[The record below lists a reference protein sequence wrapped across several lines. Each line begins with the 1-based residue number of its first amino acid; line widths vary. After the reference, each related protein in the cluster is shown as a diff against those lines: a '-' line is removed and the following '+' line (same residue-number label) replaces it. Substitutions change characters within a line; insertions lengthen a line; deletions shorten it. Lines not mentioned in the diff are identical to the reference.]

1 MITQYSVQ
9 EAQTSLPRILREA
22 EEQTV
27 VITQRGKAVG
37 YLLSPE
43 RFEAML
49 ETMDIMS
56 NPAAMEA
63 IRDYKSGTTK
73 FMPLDVLN
81 DCLQNR

>member
-1 MITQYSVQ
+1 MANQYSVQ
-9 EAQTSLPRILREA
+9 EAQAELPRILREA

-27 VITQRGKAVG
+27 VITHRGKAVA

-49 ETMDIMS
+49 ETMEIMS
-56 NPAAMEA
+56 NPAAMQA
-63 IRDYKSGTTK
+63 IRDYKSGK
-73 FMPLDVLN
+73 MEFMPLDVLN

>member
-1 MITQYSVQ
+1 MTTQYSVQ
-9 EAQTSLPRILREA
+9 EAQVELPRILREA

-63 IRDYKSGTTK
+63 IRDYKSGKTK

>member
-1 MITQYSVQ
+1 MTTQYSVQ
-9 EAQTSLPRILREA
+9 EAQVELPRILREA

-27 VITQRGKAVG
+27 VITQRGKAVA

-63 IRDYKSGTTK
+63 IRDYKSGKTK

>member
-1 MITQYSVQ
+1 MTTQYSVQ
-9 EAQTSLPRILREA
+9 EAQVELPRILREA

-27 VITQRGKAVG
+27 VITQRGKAVA

-49 ETMDIMS
+49 ETMEIMS

-63 IRDYKSGTTK
+63 IRDYESGKTK

>member
-1 MITQYSVQ
+1 MTPQYSVE
-9 EAQTSLPRILREA
+9 EAQMSLPRILREA

-27 VITQRGKAVG
+27 VITQRGKAVA

-49 ETMDIMS
+49 ETMEIMS

-63 IRDYKSGTTK
+63 IRDYKSGKTK

>member
-1 MITQYSVQ
+1 MTTQYSVQ
-9 EAQTSLPRILREA
+9 EAQVELPRILREA

-27 VITQRGKAVG
+27 VITQRGKAVA

-49 ETMDIMS
+49 ETMEIMS

-63 IRDYKSGTTK
+63 IRDYKSGKTK
-73 FMPLDVLN
+73 FMPLDVL
-81 DCLQNR
+81 DEK

>member
-1 MITQYSVQ
+1 MTTQYSVEQ
-9 EAQTSLPRILREA
+9 AQVELPRILREA

-27 VITQRGKAVG
+27 VITRRGKAVG

-49 ETMDIMS
+49 ETMEIMS

-63 IRDYKSGTTK
+63 IRDYKSGKTK

-81 DCLQNR
+81 DCLQSR

>member
-1 MITQYSVQ
+1 MG
-9 EAQTSLPRILREA
+9 LPRILREA

-27 VITQRGKAVG
+27 VITQRGKAVA

-49 ETMDIMS
+49 ETMEIMS

-63 IRDYKSGTTK
+63 IRDYKSGKTK

>member
-1 MITQYSVQ
+1 MTIQYSVE
-9 EAQTSLPRILREA
+9 EAQVGLPRILREA

-27 VITQRGKAVG
+27 IITRRDKAVG

-63 IRDYKSGTTK
+63 IRDHKSGKTK
-73 FMPLDVLN
+73 FLPVDALSDS
-81 DCLQNR
+81 LQSR

>member
-1 MITQYSVQ
+1 MTTQYSVE
-9 EAQTSLPRILREA
+9 EAQVGLPRILPEA

-27 VITQRGKAVG
+27 VITHRGKAVA

-56 NPAAMEA
+56 NPAAMEV
-63 IRDYKSGTTK
+63 IRDHKSGKTK
-73 FMPLDVLN
+73 FLPLDTLN
-81 DCLQNR
+81 DSLQNR

>member
-1 MITQYSVQ
+1 MKTQYSVE
-9 EAQTSLPRILREA
+9 EAQVELPRILREA

-27 VITQRGKAVG
+27 VITQRGKAVA

-49 ETMDIMS
+49 ETMEIMS

-63 IRDYKSGTTK
+63 IRDYKSGKTK
-73 FMPLDVLN
+73 FLPLDTLN
-81 DCLQNR
+81 DSLQNR

>member
-1 MITQYSVQ
+1 MTTQYSVE
-9 EAQTSLPRILREA
+9 EAQMSLPLILCEA

-27 VITQRGKAVG
+27 VITRRGKAVG

-56 NPAAMEA
+56 NPTAMEA
-63 IRDYKSGTTK
+63 IRDHQSGKTK
-73 FMPLDVLN
+73 FLPLDTLN
-81 DCLQNR
+81 YSLQNR

>member
-1 MITQYSVQ
+1 MTTQYSVE
-9 EAQTSLPRILREA
+9 EAQISLPRILREA

-27 VITQRGKAVG
+27 VITQRGKAVA

-49 ETMDIMS
+49 ETMEIMS

-63 IRDYKSGTTK
+63 IRDYKSGKTK

>member
-1 MITQYSVQ
+1 MTTQYSVE
-9 EAQTSLPRILREA
+9 EAQMSLPRIMREA

-27 VITQRGKAVG
+27 VITQRGKAVA

-49 ETMDIMS
+49 ETMEIMS

-63 IRDYKSGTTK
+63 IRDYKSGKTK